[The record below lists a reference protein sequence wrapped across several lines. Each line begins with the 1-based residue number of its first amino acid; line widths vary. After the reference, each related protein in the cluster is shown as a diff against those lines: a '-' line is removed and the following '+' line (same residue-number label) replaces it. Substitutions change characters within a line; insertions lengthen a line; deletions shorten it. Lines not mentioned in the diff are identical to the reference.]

1 MNQNE
6 LAHQITD
13 LVEGRIDAVINWRD
27 TRLEVPE
34 ESGYYL
40 ILLHTGTIMH
50 VPYSAELKAFNARD
64 WYTDAERGELEIK
77 PKYWA
82 RTKYRPIY

>member
-27 TRLEVPE
+27 THLETPE
-34 ESGYYL
+34 ELCTCHIALS
-40 ILLHTGTIMH
+40 
-50 VPYSAELKAFNARD
+50 
-64 WYTDAERGELEIK
+64 
-77 PKYWA
+77 
-82 RTKYRPIY
+82 